1 MKKSNRAD
9 TGILLTLFV
18 NPFNILMVVTFSFAL
33 PLSLLT
39 LYFTQVT
46 NVKLRRQRSEL
57 GGVME
62 DTSGHTPL

>member
-39 LYFTQVT
+39 LYFG
-46 NVKLRRQRSEL
+46 LSRRNW
-57 GGVME
+57 
-62 DTSGHTPL
+62 DYFKP

>member
-39 LYFTQVT
+39 LYFG
-46 NVKLRRQRSEL
+46 LSRRNWDYFKPQAIIFISQRLS
-57 GGVME
+57 
-62 DTSGHTPL
+62 